1 MRAGEI
7 VPPKKGSIPARA
19 LNANFHGVAVK
30 LTWRY
35 DNITSML
42 AADRDS
48 AEKLLAAFKINE

>member
-1 MRAGEI
+1 MCASEGGLARHVLA
-7 VPPKKGSIPARA
+7 VVVSITP
-19 LNANFHGVAVK
+19 K